1 MADAV
6 PMRTRHW
13 LIRAVVLGSAL
24 ALGAC
29 SSTQTDLERFV
40 SKVKAR
46 KKQPIPSVP
55 DLKSYPG
62 FSYASEEL
70 RNPFQ
75 PMKREKESA
84 EASGGIKPD
93 QDRRKEPLE
102 DFPLNQLT
110 LVGIIQQPDASW
122 ALIRAPGGEIHR
134 VGMGNYL
141 GRNDGQIVDID
152 AQELTL
158 SEIIPDGLG
167 GWRKQDTRFGMPQRD
182 EG

>member
-1 MADAV
+1 MVRVRRKPLGSIPA
-6 PMRTRHW
+6 
-13 LIRAVVLGSAL
+13 RAVVLGCAL

-46 KKQPIPSVP
+46 KKQPIPTVP
-55 DLKSYPG
+55 ELKSYPG

-70 RNPFQ
+70 RNPFK
-75 PMKREKESA
+75 PLKREQSTDDVA
-84 EASGGIKPD
+84 GGIKPD
-93 QDRRKEPLE
+93 QNRPKEPLE
-102 DFPLNQLT
+102 AFALNRLT

-134 VGMGNYL
+134 VGQGNYL
-141 GRNDGQIVDID
+141 GRNDGQIVDIG

-167 GWRKQDTRFGMPQRD
+167 GWRKQDTNFGMPQND
-182 EG
+182 G